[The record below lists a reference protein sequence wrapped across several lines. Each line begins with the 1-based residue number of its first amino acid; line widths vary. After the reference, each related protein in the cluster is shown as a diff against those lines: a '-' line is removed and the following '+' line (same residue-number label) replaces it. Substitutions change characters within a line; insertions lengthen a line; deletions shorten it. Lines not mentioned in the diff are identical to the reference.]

1 VTARLRLIRGQ
12 EWLLVLGTA
21 VGLALLLMV
30 PYALGHWLARPG
42 TVYTGLVMNAEDS
55 QSYFAKMVQG
65 FDGHWQY
72 RIPFTSED
80 HEPALIGTFYLL
92 LGHVARWSGI
102 SLTAVWHLARFLAG
116 VFLCLTTFGFIG
128 SFLARRH
135 ERWTAY
141 LLAILGSGFGWL
153 LFVFGQTN
161 WLGAFPVDFK
171 MPEAHLFF
179 SALTFSHVALGTALL
194 QISLWLLLAMTEPN
208 GRPWLL
214 ALAAGLAMLGL
225 GAVYPFLL
233 YLVLAVAGLYWLF
246 ISLMA
251 RRPQWLTAAYYG
263 LAFAIPA
270 PLYVYYAYTLRVNE
284 VFRAWDG
291 QAATLSPPWPHY
303 LVAFGPLLL
312 FAGLIWFKR
321 NEPGVRSRHALLW
334 LWILAAALLV
344 YTPLNPQR
352 RFVQGVQVP
361 LSILA
366 TAGFWWVLLPAIGRM
381 RWFQKLTA
389 RPRYSRVGMYRY
401 LTVLWLAVM
410 SLSNWYVLA
419 DITATAAIRQPFPFF
434 RSQAEFDMVN
444 WLRENSSREEVIL
457 GAYATGNLVAARAGN
472 YSFTGHWAE
481 TVDWLQKEADL
492 QQFFAAS
499 TGDDWRHALLEEY
512 GIRYLWVGPHEKA
525 LGEFDPSAAAYLR
538 PIHREEEII
547 LYEVLGP

>member
-1 VTARLRLIRGQ
+1 
-12 EWLLVLGTA
+12 LGTA

-65 FDGHWQY
+65 YDGHWQY

-116 VFLCLTTFGFIG
+116 VFLFLTTFGFIG
-128 SFLARRH
+128 SFLAQRN

-334 LWILAAALLV
+334 AVGSGRRAAGLRPPQSPAALCPGRAGAALHSGHGR
-344 YTPLNPQR
+344 LLAGSLAGR
-352 RFVQGVQVP
+352 RP
-361 LSILA
+361 DE
-366 TAGFWWVLLPAIGRM
+366 
-381 RWFQKLTA
+381 RWFQKTDHPAAVFPSPACTA
-389 RPRYSRVGMYRY
+389 IWPSCG
-401 LTVLWLAVM
+401 WPFM

-419 DITATAAIRQPFPFF
+419 DVTTTAAVRQPFPFF
-434 RSQAEFDMVN
+434 RSQAEFEMVA
-444 WLRENSSREEVIL
+444 WLRETYRPGRGGSGGLRDRQPRCGPGRQLFLHRPL
-457 GAYATGNLVAARAGN
+457 GRNR
-472 YSFTGHWAE
+472 
-481 TVDWLQKEADL
+481 
-492 QQFFAAS
+492 
-499 TGDDWRHALLEEY
+499 
-512 GIRYLWVGPHEKA
+512 
-525 LGEFDPSAAAYLR
+525 
-538 PIHREEEII
+538 
-547 LYEVLGP
+547 